1 MDAIAKQLLFITYQA
16 RYSEVMLFQDLTV
29 QANGILK
36 RN

>member
-1 MDAIAKQLLFITYQA
+1 MDAISQQLLFINYKA